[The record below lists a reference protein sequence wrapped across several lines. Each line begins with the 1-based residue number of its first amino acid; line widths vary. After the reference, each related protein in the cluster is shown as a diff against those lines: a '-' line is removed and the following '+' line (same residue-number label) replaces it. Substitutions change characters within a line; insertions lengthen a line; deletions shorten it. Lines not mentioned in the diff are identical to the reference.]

1 MGSKVRTRLLSP
13 RTAELYK
20 FMKPISKDL
29 KENNLIATITGLI
42 KEIKVKPGDNVNK
55 GQSLVILEA
64 MKMENTLVSPIDGIV
79 KKICCKAENTVLS
92 GDILVEIEEEKD
104 SK

>member
-1 MGSKVRTRLLSP
+1 
-13 RTAELYK
+13 
-20 FMKPISKDL
+20 
-29 KENNLIATITGLI
+29 
-42 KEIKVKPGDNVNK
+42 
-55 GQSLVILEA
+55 
-64 MKMENTLVSPIDGIV
+64 MENTLVSPIDGIV